1 MFSGIIKSI
10 GTVVAI
16 SESGTTKRITISSA
30 LSPSLHIDQSISHDG
45 VCLTV
50 VAIEGSTHTVD
61 VVWETLSKTNLA
73 NISEGR
79 LINLEKSITTETLLD
94 GHLVQG
100 HTDTTLLCSHIQD
113 MNGSW
118 NMSFQLPAAYAP
130 LVIPHGS
137 ICINGVSLTV
147 AELGQDFFTVAIIP
161 YTFFNTNFHML
172 TPGDV
177 VNVEFDVI
185 GKYLVRLMQLRDL
198 TE

>member
-10 GTVVAI
+10 GTVIAI
-16 SESGTTKRITISSA
+16 TENGTTKRITITSN

-50 VAIEGSTHTVD
+50 VAVEGTTHTVE
-61 VVWETLSKTNLA
+61 VVQETLSKTNLA
-73 NISEGR
+73 QISEGR
-79 LINLEKSITTETLLD
+79 LINLEQSITTETLLD

-100 HTDTTLLCSHIQD
+100 HVDTVLRCTEIQD
-113 MNGSW
+113 QSGSW
-118 NMSFQLPAAYAP
+118 KMFFQLPMDFAP

-147 AELGQDFFTVAIIP
+147 AELGADYFAVAIIP
-161 YTFFNTNFHML
+161 YTFFNTNFHILMS
-172 TPGDV
+172 GDL

-185 GKYLVRLMQLRDL
+185 GKYFVRQMQLKDL